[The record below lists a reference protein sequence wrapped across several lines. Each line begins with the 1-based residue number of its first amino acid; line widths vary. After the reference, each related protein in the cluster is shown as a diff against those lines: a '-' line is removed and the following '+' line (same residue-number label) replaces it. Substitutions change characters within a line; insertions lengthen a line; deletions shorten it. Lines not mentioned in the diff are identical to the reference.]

1 MYIINIMVLYE
12 INIFNFLRTAL
23 LKLILLFGN
32 FVGNYKKLQ
41 KGTLGLPQ
49 KKMSFSLLLRWKS
62 WATVSNSG
70 QRLSTELYVKHN
82 EIHGIKCPKMIM
94 YLGYIY
100 LYYHRSIHVL
110 S

>member
-12 INIFNFLRTAL
+12 INIFNCLRTAL

-49 KKMSFSLLLRWKS
+49 KKNEFFTTSKMEKMG
-62 WATVSNSG
+62 NS
-70 QRLSTELYVKHN
+70 VK
-82 EIHGIKCPKMIM
+82 
-94 YLGYIY
+94 
-100 LYYHRSIHVL
+100 
-110 S
+110 